1 MKRPDSDDLDIADM
15 HLLASGR
22 EGALDNL
29 MNRHAEK
36 LHLYLFR
43 CLQDDEDAA
52 DLAQETFLRVYQ
64 HRDRYDSARRFST
77 WLFAIAANLV
87 KDRFRWR
94 VRHPVDSMD
103 ADHKATGEG
112 FAQNLSVDAPSPSED
127 LQNQERS
134 RAVHRAISN
143 LPAELRQPLI
153 LAEYEEHSQAEIA
166 VILGCTLKAVET
178 RIYRARRRL
187 RADLMNLLPVL

>member
-1 MKRPDSDDLDIADM
+1 MKRPDFDDST
-15 HLLASGR
+15 LLICNFCSVGSGAR
-22 EGALDNL
+22 QSHGSP
-29 MNRHAEK
+29 RRK

-43 CLQDDEDAA
+43 CLRDEEDAA

-64 HRDRYDSARRFST
+64 HRGRYDSARRFST

-103 ADHKATGEG
+103 ADHEATGEG
-112 FAQNLSVDAPSPSED
+112 FAQNLPIEGPSPSED
-127 LQNQERS
+127 LQHQERS
-134 RAVHRAISN
+134 RAVLRAISN
-143 LPAELRQPLI
+143 LPDELRQPLI
-153 LAEYEEHSQAEIA
+153 LAEYAEHSQAEIA
-166 VILGCTLKAVET
+166 VILGCTVKAVET

-187 RADLMNLLPVL
+187 RADLIDLLPVL